1 VIATATTTTT
11 TATVAAPAPGT
22 SPTPW
27 LSILLPVFNVGAALD
42 DCLAAIL
49 DQGMAGL
56 ELVLVDDAS
65 PGDDAARIEAWRA
78 RHPDVLRVVRHASN
92 QGVAAARNTLLAEAR
107 GTYLWFV
114 DPDDVME
121 PGALASLKAIVDE
134 SRPDLV
140 TCDFRTFSD
149 GPPTGGGVP
158 AAAVRRAHVRTFEG
172 RSNVL
177 SDGRED
183 LVAGLFRT
191 GQLHP
196 WTKIVRREAWPASL
210 RFPPGR
216 VFEDLAVYP
225 RVALAARTHFH
236 VPEVWISY
244 RQRGGSILATLDE
257 RKLDD
262 WTLAL
267 TGYARDLRAAA
278 LRDDADMLFEVS
290 HFCARTMLRAV
301 RRHRRLPATPGA
313 AQRLRSYVARWAE
326 SSPLDSAALSR
337 AYLARRMFG
346 RWAQWRWTMWRL
358 AR

>member
-1 VIATATTTTT
+1 MIGTTPM
-11 TATVAAPAPGT
+11 VEPAHGART
-22 SPTPW
+22 QPW

-42 DCLAAIL
+42 DCLRSIL
-49 DQGMAGL
+49 EQRVDGL

-65 PGDDAARIEAWRA
+65 PGDDAARLESWRA
-78 RHPDVLRVVRHASN
+78 RHPDIVRVARHPSN
-92 QGVAAARNTLLAEAR
+92 LGVASARNTLLAEAR

-121 PGALASLKAIVDE
+121 AGALASLKTIVE
-134 SRPDLV
+134 ASRPDLV
-140 TCDFRTFSD
+140 MCDFRTFAD
-149 GPPTGGGVP
+149 GPVASGGVA

-177 SDGRED
+177 SHSREA
-183 LVAGLFRT
+183 LVAGLFRS

-196 WTKIVRREAWPASL
+196 WTKIVRREAWPATL
-210 RFPPGR
+210 RFPSAR

-225 RVALAARTHFH
+225 RVALAARSYIH
-236 VPEVWISY
+236 VPEVWMSY
-244 RQRGGSILATLDE
+244 RQRAGSILATLDE

-267 TGYARDLRAAA
+267 AGYSEDLRAAS
-278 LRDDADMLFEVS
+278 LRDDEDMLFEVS
-290 HFCARTMLRAV
+290 HFCARTLLRAV
-301 RRHRRLPATPGA
+301 RRHHRLPAAPGA
-313 AQRLRSYVARWAE
+313 AQRLRTYVTRWEE
-326 SSPLDSAALSR
+326 SSPLDSAELSH

-358 AR
+358 GR